1 VRLAPF
7 DRQPDIPHGRENL
20 LVTRVLK
27 SLIVL
32 AALCLLAAPIAHA
45 SYRDVI
51 KDCAED
57 GVLDKKYSDAELTK
71 AKKKLPADVNEYSD
85 CREVIAAAIGGAG
98 KHSGGKG
105 GGTTP
110 GAPPSAGQAKDQSAL
125 NGLVKGGAKKPKV
138 KVGDHL
144 LEPGKNGL
152 FRPASARNDL
162 PLPLLLAL
170 IAIGLVALGGA
181 LYALRRR
188 IPALAKIP
196 LPRVSL
202 PRRVSLSR
210 NRD

>member
-1 VRLAPF
+1 MQGKTPL
-7 DRQPDIPHGRENL
+7 
-20 LVTRVLK
+20 TRVFK
-27 SLIVL
+27 TLIVT

-85 CREVIAAAIGGAG
+85 CREVIGAAIGGAG
-98 KHSGGKG
+98 KHGGGGG

-110 GAPPSAGQAKDQSAL
+110 GAPPADAAQAKDQQDL
-125 NGLVKGGAKKPKV
+125 KGLVNGGAKKPKV

-144 LEPGKNGL
+144 LAPGKNGL

-170 IAIGLVALGGA
+170 IAIGIVALLGA
-181 LYALRRR
+181 AYALRRR
-188 IPALAKIP
+188 VPALAKIP
-196 LPRVSL
+196 LPRISL
-202 PRRVSLSR
+202 PRVSVTR
-210 NRD
+210 QRD

>member
-1 VRLAPF
+1 MF
-7 DRQPDIPHGRENL
+7 K
-20 LVTRVLK
+20 T
-27 SLIVL
+27 LIVT
-32 AALCLLAAPIAHA
+32 AALCLLVAPIAHA

-85 CREVIAAAIGGAG
+85 CREVIGAAIGGAG
-98 KHSGGKG
+98 KHSGGSGGGG

-110 GAPPSAGQAKDQSAL
+110 GAPPADAAQAKDQQDL
-125 NGLVKGGAKKPKV
+125 KGLVNGGAKKPRV

-144 LEPGKNGL
+144 LAPGKNGL

-170 IAIGLVALGGA
+170 IAIGLVALVGA
-181 LYALRRR
+181 AHALRRR

-196 LPRVSL
+196 LPRISL
-202 PRRVSLSR
+202 PRVSVTR
-210 NRD
+210 QRD